1 MTQNA
6 NDEDDLQAEVTRRLQ
21 RLRVLAALRQQKNR
35 AVRAELAARRAAGL
49 RRRHQQKI
57 NRQKE
62 N

>member
-21 RLRVLAALRQQKNR
+21 RLRVLAALRQQTRRK
-35 AVRAELAARRAAGL
+35 VRAEFAARRAAGL

-57 NRQKE
+57 NREKE